1 MDDRTPGSTPASVA
15 SAPAASAPPTAP
27 TPAPSAAPPPPS
39 FAPPVT
45 GAAAPAPRKKRGC
58 LAGCLIALVVAVLL
72 VVGGVFAITQL
83 AKPADLGVAYSE
95 ADFDAVIAKVGVAW
109 PELPEGANPD
119 DYQRVYSGEQPLDVV
134 LTEAELSALMSYNH
148 NASYWPV
155 QSMQVNLTGGNTAE
169 VSAVVTYAGR
179 DWPVLASGSGTISRK
194 TLDVSIGSA
203 EVIGISVPAE
213 YLPYGEAFLEAM
225 VNDRLARIE
234 GLNIDSIEITEE
246 GVHLV
251 GTTWATAEYVPVQ

>member
-1 MDDRTPGSTPASVA
+1 MDDRTPESTPTP
-15 SAPAASAPPTAP
+15 APATATTYAPPPPPPTAP
-27 TPAPSAAPPPPS
+27 PT
-39 FAPPVT
+39 V
-45 GAAAPAPRKKRGC
+45 GAAAPAPKKKRGC
-58 LAGCLIALVVAVLL
+58 LAGCLVALAVAVLL

-83 AKPADLGVAYSE
+83 TRPADLGVTYSE

-148 NASYWPV
+148 SASYWPV

-179 DWPVLASGSGTISRK
+179 DWPVSASGSGTIRGKS
-194 TLDVSIGSA
+194 LDVSIASA
-203 EVIGISVPAE
+203 EVLGVIVPAQ
-213 YLPYGEAFLEAM
+213 YLPYGDAFLEAM

-234 GLNIDSIEITEE
+234 GLNIDSIEVTEE